1 VASGNSQASKLSAGK
16 AVVLLDS
23 TGKVLQKFASQ
34 SEAGAALGLSP
45 AQVSNAVRGSRVA
58 KVGLRQIHTQL
69 GIHDF
74 LILQIFT
81 TCFLY

>member
-58 KVGLRQIHTQL
+58 KVGMFYIQT
-69 GIHDF
+69 
-74 LILQIFT
+74 IFGFAT
-81 TCFLY
+81 FYMLKSG